1 MEASKEMPIPLP
13 PMYHPDRWT
22 GRPDRR
28 ADDNDE
34 RPKEKKKNKVYKRR
48 EKKGNRV
55 GSFVQL

>member
-1 MEASKEMPIPLP
+1 
-13 PMYHPDRWT
+13 MYHPDRWT
-22 GRPDRR
+22 GRPNRR

-34 RPKEKKKNKVYKRR
+34 RPKEKKKNKVYQRR